1 MKEKILNALVAL
13 GFDLEQLD
21 DFGYGFQ
28 YEGTNFIWM
37 PNNDDECFLNIAI
50 PAILEKG
57 DADDKDFYE
66 LMNML
71 NSNMKYVKANTFG
84 DSLWLFYERDVY
96 DENEDLERILT
107 RMIVHLD
114 GSLMLFRKAIR
125 EANKEPEDDTDNDES
140 QVIDTETVEENNND
154 E

>member
-37 PNNDDECFLNIAI
+37 PNDIDESFLNIAI

-57 DADDKDFYE
+57 DTDDNNFYE

-71 NSNMKYVKANTFG
+71 NSNMKYIKANTLG

-107 RMIVHLD
+107 RMIVHLH
-114 GSLMLFRKAIR
+114 GSLMEFRKAIC
-125 EANKEPEDDTDNDES
+125 EANKDSGDDSDNDDSEG
-140 QVIDTETVEENNND
+140 VNTEAVEENNN
-154 E
+154 EE

>member
-37 PNNDDECFLNIAI
+37 PNDNDESFLNIAI

-57 DADDKDFYE
+57 DTDDSNFYE

-71 NSNMKYVKANTFG
+71 NSNMKYIKANTFG

-96 DENEDLERILT
+96 DGNEDFERILT
-107 RMIVHLD
+107 RMIVHLH
-114 GSLMLFRKAIR
+114 GSLMEFRKAIY
-125 EANKEPEDDTDNDES
+125 EANKESSDDSDNDVSEA
-140 QVIDTETVEENNND
+140 IDSDVVEENNND
-154 E
+154 

>member
-37 PNNDDECFLNIAI
+37 PNDIDESFLNIAI

-57 DADDKDFYE
+57 DTDDNNFYE

-71 NSNMKYVKANTFG
+71 NSNMKYIKANTLG

-107 RMIVHLD
+107 RMIVHLH
-114 GSLMLFRKAIR
+114 GSLMEFRKAIC
-125 EANKEPEDDTDNDES
+125 EANKESGDDSDNDDSE
-140 QVIDTETVEENNND
+140 VVDTEAVEENNN
-154 E
+154 EE

>member
-37 PNNDDECFLNIAI
+37 PNDHDVSFLNIAI

-57 DADDKDFYE
+57 DTDDNNFYE

-71 NSNMKYVKANTFG
+71 NSNMKYIKANTLG

-107 RMIVHLD
+107 RMIVHLH
-114 GSLMLFRKAIR
+114 GSLMEFRKAIC
-125 EANKEPEDDTDNDES
+125 EANKESGDDSDNDDSE
-140 QVIDTETVEENNND
+140 VVDTKAVEENNN
-154 E
+154 EE

>member
-1 MKEKILNALVAL
+1 MKEKILNALVTL

-37 PNNDDECFLNIAI
+37 PNDNDESFLNIAI

-57 DADDKDFYE
+57 DTDDKNFFE

-71 NSNMKYVKANTFG
+71 NSNMKYIKANTLA

-107 RMIVHLD
+107 RMIVHLH
-114 GSLMLFRKAIR
+114 GSLMEFRKAIC
-125 EANKEPEDDTDNDES
+125 EANKESGDDSDNDDSE
-140 QVIDTETVEENNND
+140 VVDTEAVEENNN
-154 E
+154 EE

>member
-37 PNNDDECFLNIAI
+37 PNDNDESFLNIAI

-57 DADDKDFYE
+57 DTDDSNFYE

-71 NSNMKYVKANTFG
+71 NSNMKYIKANTFG

-107 RMIVHLD
+107 RMIVHLH
-114 GSLMLFRKAIR
+114 GSLMEFRKAIW
-125 EANKEPEDDTDNDES
+125 EANKDSKDDSDNDDT
-140 QVIDTETVEENNND
+140 QVIDTEIVEENNND